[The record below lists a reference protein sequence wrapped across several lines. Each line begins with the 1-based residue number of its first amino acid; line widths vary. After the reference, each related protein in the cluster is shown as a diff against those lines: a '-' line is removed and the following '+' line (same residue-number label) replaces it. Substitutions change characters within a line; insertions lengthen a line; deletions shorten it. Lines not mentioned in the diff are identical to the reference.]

1 MPSSPTDPGA
11 AATGTASGTAPQ
23 RHGDGRP
30 RRSTLW
36 INLAL
41 ALASTVVLFLVIE
54 GFSSVLMSIRAAKHT
69 LLTREES
76 HSQYDAD
83 LGWRHQPDVRIDD
96 LYGGKTSF
104 STNARGSGRARISTR
119 RCRRGGTAWS
129 RSATRSRWA
138 SV

>member
-83 LGWRHQPDVRIDD
+83 LGWRHQPDVRFDD

-104 STNARGSGRARISTR
+104 STNARGF
-119 RCRRGGTAWS
+119 
-129 RSATRSRWA
+129 RSRERLWRGWFGHE
-138 SV
+138 VQNQVFEW